1 MSKKII
7 SLLKYNK
14 ENLLE
19 KGKKAIYEDRIDEA
33 LEIFEKLYRIDSQ
46 DVSIIY
52 NLAAIYIEK
61 GDTNRSEELLLE
73 SHQKDEN
80 HLFTLIGL
88 ANLIF
93 YKTENLKKAITYLD
107 IALKEHDKSV
117 DLYVSYANLY
127 MIDGQYNS
135 SLEFYKKAFD
145 LEPKNETVKSGLS
158 MVYNFIGKNHLKKHE
173 FLNAMNR
180 FKDSV
185 KLNENWISP
194 HLNIIRTLSY
204 AGNMK
209 RAFQIVQ
216 QLKDKVDNISLDYVI
231 VDKNLWQEEITHTL
245 LMIKLEESKL
255 FFRTGEK
262 RKALNILKKIY
273 RINSEFPSVGYLIAL
288 ILLDFNELLD
298 ANKYIKAELNNYNS
312 IKAKTLRYIINEKLN
327 KASSWKG
334 IHLNILKKETSD
346 VYVLYDSAMLL
357 KKYGYDIQS
366 DDLLKYAKSL
376 NPVKL
381 NKLLNEIDVDLIDT
395 MDLKD
400 DLS

>member
-216 QLKDKVDNISLDYVI
+216 QLKDKVDNLSLDYVI